1 MSAYFDSAYVAKCY
15 VNEADSARVRALLRA
30 SGGAHSS
37 SLARAEL
44 AAALQRHVREGS
56 LTATQRRRLQD
67 DFAADVELGVW
78 TMLPVSDALMSRVAV
93 RIAHLPPSIHVRA
106 GDAIHLCAAGEAG
119 FVDVWTNDRH
129 MLGAAGA
136 FGLRGRSV

>member
-1 MSAYFDSAYVAKCY
+1 MSAYFDSAYIAKCY
-15 VNEADSARVRALLRA
+15 VNETDSVRVRALLTS
-30 SGGAHSS
+30 SGGGHSS

-44 AAALQRHVREGS
+44 AATLLRHVREGALS
-56 LTATQRRRLQD
+56 TTQSRKLQA

-78 TMLPVSDALMSRVAV
+78 TMMPVSDALMSRVAV
-93 RIAHLPPSIHVRA
+93 RIAQLSRTVYVRA

-119 FVDVWTNDRH
+119 FAEVWTSDRH
-129 MLGAAGA
+129 MLAAAGV

>member
-1 MSAYFDSAYVAKCY
+1 VSAYFDSAYVAKCY
-15 VNEADSARVRALLRA
+15 VNESDSVRVRALLRS

-44 AAALQRHVREGS
+44 AATLQRHVREGALS
-56 LTATQRRRLQD
+56 ATQSRRLQS

-78 TMLPVSDALMSRVAV
+78 TMLPVSDALMSRVAI
-93 RIAHLPPSIHVRA
+93 RIAQLPRSAYVRA
-106 GDAIHLCAAGEAG
+106 GDAIHLCAAAEAG
-119 FVDVWTNDRH
+119 FVEVWTNDRH